1 MNYAEETVLAC
12 FRSRVGW
19 LGLFLLGL
27 WSAAF
32 IIDAFEK
39 TLQVRVRARV
49 RFARLE
55 QVASRATRAE
65 AEVERVGGGAV
76 GGGGGRVAEIGW
88 VPQQCAPHELRP
100 PGRVPER
107 RDRPG

>member
-49 RFARLE
+49 RVRVRVRVRL
-55 QVASRATRAE
+55 RLHHRC
-65 AEVERVGGGAV
+65 
-76 GGGGGRVAEIGW
+76 I
-88 VPQQCAPHELRP
+88 
-100 PGRVPER
+100 
-107 RDRPG
+107 